1 MDRDDEA
8 EEIEDNPHF
17 PLRIQ
22 HKAEIEDIISLIRS
36 HLVRMSPRELR
47 SAASVLLALER
58 LPFVTPGID
67 VSFGF
72 QEPRN
77 GGNYAWAD
85 LRISEESFSLNIGQ
99 HFYDPD
105 VGGDT
110 ETQTAFEATEGDAR
124 CRGGIERWLET
135 ARQIADGSPIS
146 CEDYSDH
153 ESVDWIA
160 GEVDGWETS

>member
-1 MDRDDEA
+1 MDRDDNA
-8 EEIEDNPHF
+8 EEIGDNPRF

-22 HKAEIEDIISLIRS
+22 HKAKIDDIISLIRN

-47 SAASVLLALER
+47 SAAIALLALER
-58 LPFVTPGID
+58 LPFVTPGVD

-72 QEPRN
+72 QEVRN

-85 LRISEESFSLNIGQ
+85 LRISEESFSLNVGQ

-110 ETQTAFEATEGDAR
+110 ETQTTFEATEGDER
-124 CRGGIERWLET
+124 CHGSIERWLET
-135 ARQIADGSPIS
+135 VSQIADGSPIS

-160 GEVDGWETS
+160 REVDGWETP